1 MLKFKHVIIFFAAI
15 LPSFA
20 LRAQET
26 TAAQKVTSMYDR
38 QAQILYNLK
47 TEQQYLRNPGFSAS
61 LPNAVYADLKVNGVA
76 AKDFIASRN
85 LALGALRHSKDASE
99 RDIAAFF
106 DSRDVPVADEL
117 PLFNDYIRAKFA
129 EKTGAATAERID
141 LEYGLSPLAP
151 AQMPKKVKVTS
162 DTPEPVTGGRMWMFA
177 NGIRVIYR
185 QDKKA
190 RDFSYTLAL
199 RGGFG
204 SIEGL
209 QFGQGAYV
217 GDLLPLYRVRG
228 MSGVAFRNMLAY
240 NGITIDAKVS
250 LTDLQISG
258 SAPSD
263 GLEMLLQALLAI
275 TNNSSVDPD
284 AYAYCRTLPGKASA
298 DAVIDSLLRPDFL
311 YTPYKYEV
319 SLPQDL
325 MARALGEY
333 YAQRFANVDDGI
345 LIITGNKTDYQIQ
358 TILGKYLG
366 AFRTSKKYNIYPQ
379 VQYMQRAGTTSYT
392 ASGSPQ
398 LKYAMSIFLSLLQ
411 STMETLPYERYC
423 VTITVDGVGSSQA
436 MQTLRGVI
444 AGCSELEISPDELK
458 AYKAQLL
465 GIIGEELTSDRIKSE
480 IAIARYCGRKDLL
493 SNYQARVDKID
504 AEQLADILEA
514 IVSGSTV
521 EYVQR

>member
-1 MLKFKHVIIFFAAI
+1 
-15 LPSFA
+15 
-20 LRAQET
+20 
-26 TAAQKVTSMYDR
+26 MYDR

-47 TEQQYLRNPGFSAS
+47 SEQQYLRNPGFSAS
-61 LPNAVYADLKVNGVA
+61 LSNAVYADLKVNGAA

-85 LALGALRHSKDASE
+85 LVMGALRHSKDASE

-106 DSRDVPVADEL
+106 DSRDMQVADEL
-117 PLFNDYIRAKFA
+117 PLFNDYLRAKFA
-129 EKTGAATAERID
+129 EKSYATTAERID
-141 LEYGLSPLAP
+141 LDFGTASIAP
-151 AQMPKKVKVTS
+151 AQLPKKVKLTS

-177 NGIRVIYR
+177 NGIRVIYK

-204 SIEGL
+204 SIENL
-209 QFGQGAYV
+209 QYGQGAYV
-217 GDLLPLYRVRG
+217 GDLLPLYRVKG
-228 MSGVAFRNMLAY
+228 MSGLAFRNMLAY
-240 NGITIDAKVS
+240 NGITIEAQVS
-250 LTDLQISG
+250 LMDLLISG

-263 GLEMLLQALLAI
+263 GLELLLQALLAI

-284 AYAYCRTLPGKASA
+284 AYAYYRTLPQSTSA
-298 DAVIDSLLRPDFL
+298 DAVIDSLLRPDFT

-319 SLPQDL
+319 ALPQDL
-325 MARALGEY
+325 MQRALGEY
-333 YAQRFANVDDGI
+333 FAQRFANVDDGV
-345 LIITGNKTDYQIQ
+345 LIITGNKTDYQMQ

-366 AFRTSKKYNIYPQ
+366 AFRTAKKYNIYPQ
-379 VQYMQRAGTTSYT
+379 VQYMQRAGTAYYT

-398 LKYAMSIFLSLLQ
+398 LKYTMSIFLSLSAESYLVTRLAEIILQTEVRKAYRDNKVTLQ
-411 STMETLPYERYC
+411 SSMETLPYERYC
-423 VTITVDGVGSSQA
+423 VTLTVDGVGSAQG

-444 AGCSELEISPDELK
+444 AECADIEISPDELK

-465 GIIGEELTSDRIKSE
+465 GIIGEELTNDRVKADL
-480 IAIARYCGRKDLL
+480 AIARYCGRKDLL

-504 AEQLADILEA
+504 ADQLADILEA

>member
-1 MLKFKHVIIFFAAI
+1 
-15 LPSFA
+15 
-20 LRAQET
+20 
-26 TAAQKVTSMYDR
+26 MYDR

-47 TEQQYLRNPGFSAS
+47 TEQQYLRNPGFTATVSD
-61 LPNAVYADLKVNGVA
+61 AVYADLKVNGVS

-85 LALGALRHSKDASE
+85 LAIGALRHSKDASE
-99 RDIAAFF
+99 REIAAFF
-106 DSRDVPVADEL
+106 DSRDVAVADEL
-117 PLFNDYIRAKFA
+117 PLFNDYVRAKTA
-129 EKTGAATAERID
+129 DKSYATTADRID
-141 LEYGLSPLAP
+141 LDYGIASLAP
-151 AQMPKKVKVTS
+151 MQMPKKVKVTS

-204 SIEGL
+204 SIENL
-209 QFGQGAYV
+209 QYGQGAYV

-240 NGITIDAKVS
+240 NGITIEAKVN

-284 AYAYCRTLPGKASA
+284 AYAFCRTIPGKASVE
-298 DAVIDSLLRPDFL
+298 AVIDSLLRPDFL

-333 YAQRFANVDDGI
+333 YAQRFANVDDGV
-345 LIITGNKTDYQIQ
+345 LIITGNKTDYQMQ
-358 TILGKYLG
+358 SILGKYLG
-366 AFRTSKKYNIYPQ
+366 AFRTAKKYNIYPQ
-379 VQYMQRAGTTSYT
+379 VQYMQRAGTAYHT
-392 ASGSPQ
+392 ASGAPQ
-398 LKYAMSIFLSLLQ
+398 LKYAMSIFLSLSAESYLVTRLAEIVLQTEVRKAFRDNKVTLQ
-411 STMETLPYERYC
+411 SIMETLPYERYC
-423 VTITVDGVGSSQA
+423 VTLTVDGVGSAQG

-444 AGCSELEISPDELK
+444 EDCREIEISPDELK

-465 GIIGEELTSDRIKSE
+465 GIIGEELTSDRTKAE
-480 IAIARYCGRKDLL
+480 LAIARYCGRKDLL